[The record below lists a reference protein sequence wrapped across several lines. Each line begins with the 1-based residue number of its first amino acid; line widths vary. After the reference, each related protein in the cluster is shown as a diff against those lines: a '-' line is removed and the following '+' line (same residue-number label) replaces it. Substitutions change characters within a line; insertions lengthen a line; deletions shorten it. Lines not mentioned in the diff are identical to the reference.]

1 MTITNPAKIKV
12 FGVGGGG
19 CNMVN
24 SMYELPDIDTESIE
38 IYAVNTDVQHLNI
51 LSVPNKIQIGEK
63 VTKGLGAGA
72 DPSMG
77 ERAALEDKDKLQ
89 ELMKDADMVFISA
102 GLGGGTGTGAAPVIA
117 GLAKEMGILTV
128 AVVTTPFSFEG
139 KDKMKRAEKGL
150 EELKKNVDTYIV
162 IHNQRLS
169 DLDIPE
175 TRDMTFAKAFKMVD
189 TVLAKTVYGITNIIV
204 APALINV
211 DFADVR
217 TIMHNGGLALIGI
230 GEGEGPNKVEEAV
243 ESAINSPLLEGSNI
257 SGARRMLITV
267 WVSEDTQFQDVE
279 NAINRIRLNADENVN
294 LIFGA
299 ILDGERSDYM
309 RIAVIATDFGEPQ
322 QNKQP
327 EFKVI
332 DKRSTDPYRIPAINQ
347 DYDINDIENVPAV
360 IRRPP
365 RT

>member
-24 SMYELPDIDTESIE
+24 SMYELQDFTTEGIE
-38 IYAVNTDVQHLNI
+38 IYAVNTDIQHLNR
-51 LSVPNKIQIGEK
+51 LSIPNKIQIGEK
-63 VTKGLGAGA
+63 ITKGLGAGA
-72 DPSMG
+72 DPSVG
-77 ERAALEDKDKLQ
+77 EKAALEDRDKLQ
-89 ELMKDADMVFISA
+89 EIMKDADMVFISA

-117 GLAKEMGILTV
+117 GIAKEMGILTV
-128 AVVTTPFSFEG
+128 AVVTMPFGFEG
-139 KDKMKRAEKGL
+139 NDKMRKAEKGL

-162 IHNQRLS
+162 IHNQKLS
-169 DLDIPE
+169 ELDLPE
-175 TRDMTFAKAFKMVD
+175 TKDMTILKAFKMVD
-189 TVLAKTVYGITNIIV
+189 AVLAKTVYGITNIIV
-204 APALINV
+204 VPALINV

-243 ESAINSPLLEGSNI
+243 DNAINSPLLEGSTI
-257 SGARRMLITV
+257 SGARRLLITV

-279 NAINRIRLNADENVN
+279 NAINRIRLNADENAN

-299 ILDGERSDYM
+299 ILDNDRSDYM
-309 RIAVIATDFGEPQ
+309 RIAVIATDFGDVQ
-322 QNKQP
+322 QAKQP

-332 DKRSTDPYRIPAINQ
+332 DRKGTDTYRIPAVNQ
-347 DYDINDIENVPAV
+347 DYDVNDIENIPA
-360 IRRPP
+360 IMRRSP